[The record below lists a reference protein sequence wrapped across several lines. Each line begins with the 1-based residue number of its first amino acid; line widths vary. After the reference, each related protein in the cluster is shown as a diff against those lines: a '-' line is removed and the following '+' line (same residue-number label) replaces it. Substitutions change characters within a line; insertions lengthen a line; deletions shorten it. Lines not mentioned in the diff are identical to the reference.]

1 MGKVH
6 SNAGV
11 PSCAYPA
18 ISDTMFG
25 LFERHVPDFDADL
38 RQAWQTL
45 FDKST
50 AVFGSYRSGAGMGS
64 CRF

>member
-1 MGKVH
+1 
-6 SNAGV
+6 
-11 PSCAYPA
+11 
-18 ISDTMFG
+18 MFG